1 MGTKRA
7 MTSIESDQKTHSVWR
22 KGVKRM
28 KRGGN
33 KPHSCLA
40 VVFCVFFFA
49 FFYSTAASLYPHRG
63 LSASL
68 ASKATLIPGIIPVS
82 EYKAKNL
89 IPANL
94 CLD

>member
-7 MTSIESDQKTHSVWR
+7 MTSIESDQKTHSVG
-22 KGVKRM
+22 KKRE
-28 KRGGN
+28 KKEWKERETN
-33 KPHSCLA
+33 RTA
-40 VVFCVFFFA
+40 VSCVFFF
-49 FFYSTAASLYPHRG
+49 FDSTACSLYPHRG

-68 ASKATLIPGIIPVS
+68 GSKATLIPGIIPVS